1 MPNTRLAAVGAFV
14 VGGILLFAVGLFLI
28 GSRRMLFSDTFQVY
42 AEFSQIAALDNGAK
56 VRVSG
61 MDAGEV
67 EVIRVPQTPAGRF
80 RVEMRVRSDL
90 QQLLRLD
97 SVASIQNDGL
107 VGNKFVQIDA
117 GTEASPMVPDKGTV
131 QSREPFDI
139 AELMSKMSD
148 TIDTVT
154 ATIVDLKGQI
164 DVALKTVSDTTQMA
178 QDLLGDVGE
187 DAKAILSS
195 SNKVTADL
203 QVMVAGIRQG
213 KGSVGKLLTD
223 DALYESAKKMAAD
236 AQATMTNVREASAQ
250 AKSAIAG
257 LQGQGGAVQGLTG
270 NLQQTLTSARDV
282 MADMAETT
290 EALKRNFLVRGF
302 FNRRGYFDLADVSVQ
317 EYRRGVLEA
326 KDRRALR
333 LWIKAEFLFERDDKG
348 AERLSEGGR
357 ARLDSAMSQFVR
369 YPGTSPLVVEGYA
382 PSPTADER
390 FLTSRARAQLVRTYI
405 MGKFGLDPN
414 VIAVMPMG
422 VEAEDSPDGKTWDGI
437 GLALFVPTAVVRG

>member
-90 QQLLRLD
+90 HQLLRLD

>member
-90 QQLLRLD
+90 HQLLRLD

-405 MGKFGLDPN
+405 MGKFALDPN